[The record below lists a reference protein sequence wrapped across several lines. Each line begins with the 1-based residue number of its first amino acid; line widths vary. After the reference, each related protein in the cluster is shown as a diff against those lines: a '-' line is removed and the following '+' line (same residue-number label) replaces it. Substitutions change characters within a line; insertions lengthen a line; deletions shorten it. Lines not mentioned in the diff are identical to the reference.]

1 MPLLINQ
8 SELYVFSVWIFVR
21 IEKNRIFLLNQHI
34 KLLKMCIRDRYK
46 GHREIWHTGGTTEFI
61 SRASRFPDD
70 DISLIML
77 TNYEGLPKN
86 EMYERIAAE
95 IFQV

>member
-1 MPLLINQ
+1 MAYGRN
-8 SELYVFSVWIFVR
+8 YR
-21 IEKNRIFLLNQHI
+21 
-34 KLLKMCIRDRYK
+34 
-46 GHREIWHTGGTTEFI
+46 FI